1 MPSKQAFLFGNICR
15 KRICFVTT
23 VLIIKTYIQMQ
34 YLWIIIYIFFFKD
47 TYKQNKITFKTK
59 NNLVKAKK
67 LKKFS

>member
-1 MPSKQAFLFGNICR
+1 MDNYIYFFL
-15 KRICFVTT
+15 
-23 VLIIKTYIQMQ
+23 
-34 YLWIIIYIFFFKD
+34 KD